1 MLDAYLPAT
10 THPRRVTP
18 PHQICEEPVFLLW
31 SVFRTLLK
39 QNPMRRTASARH
51 TTGCGGLSKSS
62 VWSVNGQCPA
72 ASHRHDRAHRNDG
85 ASEPLRLERLEALE
99 HGLVVLRRPPKAGVV
114 RSNRI
119 GGASFIAG
127 QTGWISGGY
136 DRSRS
141 VDGQCGQ

>member
-1 MLDAYLPAT
+1 MG
-10 THPRRVTP
+10 
-18 PHQICEEPVFLLW
+18 QSFLGSRAKSGPWILVD
-31 SVFRTLLK
+31 S
-39 QNPMRRTASARH
+39 SA
-51 TTGCGGLSKSS
+51 
-62 VWSVNGQCPA
+62 WSVNGQWRA
-72 ASHRHDRAHRNDG
+72 ASGRNARVG
-85 ASEPLRLERLEALE
+85 RNSEASKPLQLQRLETMERER
-99 HGLVVLRRPPKAGVV
+99 VVFHRPPKAGVV